1 MSKGTLK
8 DLNLTLFEQLERLN
22 DLEETNGENLDRE
35 INRAK
40 AMAQISTTIIKNAS
54 VILEAKRMA
63 DYMGKESEDE
73 ILQLGYKNE
82 KVDE

>member
-40 AMAQISTTIIKNAS
+40 AMAQISTTIIKNAA
-54 VILEAKRMA
+54 VILEAKRMELKA
-63 DYMGKESEDE
+63 DKEV
-73 ILQLGYKNE
+73 ILSSMLRSMQR
-82 KVDE
+82 DFPI